1 MVIGMRKVS
10 KGTLV
15 IRAAVAVYLLYL
27 VYGLVQDY
35 GTSQNK
41 VMIGFAI
48 IVFALCGGV
57 ILLMSLRDLAKGEYD
72 DGGTAQEQHAEEDM
86 QQIEENKEDAE

>member
-1 MVIGMRKVS
+1 MKKVS

-15 IRAAVAVYLLYL
+15 IRAMVAVYLLYL
-27 VYGLVQDY
+27 AYGLVQDY

-41 VMIGFAI
+41 AVIGFAI

-57 ILLMSLRDLAKGEYD
+57 ILLMSLRSLARREYD
-72 DGGTAQEQHAEEDM
+72 DGETTQEQHEE
-86 QQIEENKEDAE
+86 EEQDTQR